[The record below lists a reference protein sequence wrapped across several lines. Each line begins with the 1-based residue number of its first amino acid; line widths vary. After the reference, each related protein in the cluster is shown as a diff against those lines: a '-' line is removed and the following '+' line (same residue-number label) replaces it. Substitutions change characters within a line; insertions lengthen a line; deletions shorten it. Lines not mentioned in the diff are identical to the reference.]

1 MVQRR
6 KKKRFGRLLWR
17 DCQGS
22 WNQLPE
28 IRTSNTFNIYG
39 KAAALSSDYP
49 QPFVLTTQMEAKNA
63 DGSHQDICHF
73 VPTACILGDKA
84 SSPMGTRKDGCRV
97 HPHPHTHTVYT
108 QHVCVYICIYLE
120 HIIMSTIN
128 VKSILNAKC

>member
-1 MVQRR
+1 MLID
-6 KKKRFGRLLWR
+6 KWCKEEKKRFGRLLWR

-73 VPTACILGDKA
+73 VATACILGDKA

-97 HPHPHTHTVYT
+97 FTI
-108 QHVCVYICIYLE
+108 CMCMYILRTY
-120 HIIMSTIN
+120 HN
-128 VKSILNAKC
+128 VNNQC